1 MMHYAWEGKVG
12 TKIKI
17 DERSSSFDR
26 QYQEREEPR
35 RINLNDLLK
44 RSKEEKEKTKK
55 TNVLVFSAVFFSA
68 VLVVVIISYL

>member
-1 MMHYAWEGKVG
+1 MG

-17 DERSSSFDR
+17 DESSSEFDR
-26 QYQEREEPR
+26 QYQEREEPK

-44 RSKEEKEKTKK
+44 RSKEEKEKMKK
-55 TNVLVFSAVFFSA
+55 TNVLVFSTVFFSA